1 MLGIL
6 LQVTTQL
13 TPDTTGA
20 NIAKPLVQ
28 GESISIME
36 LLSKGGPVMIPIGI
50 LFVLA
55 VYLFL
60 ERYFYIQKT
69 SRMDGN
75 FLYTIREMLF
85 NGNIKGAVD
94 YCKMSQMPIAR
105 LLEKGLNRIGQPI
118 RDIEGAIENTAKVE
132 IYNMEKNLGILG
144 AIAAIAPMFG
154 FLGTVMGMIL
164 AFHDIAA
171 RNDINIGIISAG
183 IYQKM
188 ITSATGLIVGI
199 LAHIFYTIL
208 MSMIDRSI
216 NKMEV
221 TAIDFMD
228 ILYKPAK

>member
-1 MLGIL
+1 M
-6 LQVTTQL
+6 
-13 TPDTTGA
+13 
-20 NIAKPLVQ
+20 
-28 GESISIME
+28 S
-36 LLSKGGPVMIPIGI
+36 
-50 LFVLA
+50 

-69 SRMDGN
+69 SKMDGN

-85 NGNIKGAVD
+85 NGNIKGAID

-118 RDIEGAIENTAKVE
+118 RDIEGAIENTARVE
-132 IYNMEKNLGILG
+132 IYNMEKNTDLLG

-154 FLGTVMGMIL
+154 FLGTVAGLIL
-164 AFHDIAA
+164 TLHDIAA
-171 RNDINIGIISAG
+171 RNDVNIGIISAG

-208 MSMIDRSI
+208 MSMINRSI